1 MNIMEFQNFI
11 ELRDVVHIEMKM
23 ERQLKRKGSS
33 WPSQWVLYHLEN
45 LIGRLIWDNR
55 DSKKE
60 EGHLH

>member
-1 MNIMEFQNFI
+1 MEFQNFI
-11 ELRDVVHIEMKM
+11 ELGDVVHIEMKM
-23 ERQLKRKGSS
+23 ERQLKRKGSL
-33 WPSQWVLYHLEN
+33 WPSQWVLCHLEN